1 MPSLP
6 PVSAKVIAD
15 AEQFVAEFRRAE
27 RAAKGSTGAIEREV
41 GTLST
46 RLAKKFS
53 LGDIGKDMLKGLGI
67 GSGFA
72 LAEQASKMI
81 VGYWERTAEA
91 AKQAE
96 QTTARLLELTLKGIS
111 AKQTEEQKLVAAIKA
126 RDALEKEMK
135 AAMVK
140 KQVQLPTSVED
151 AWSMIAPKEELR
163 DLTLEE
169 QKDADKSKIA
179 FAEQAI
185 VVDELNKKKKDKD
198 VEIVIKG
205 QTDAVQRA
213 TKSYNDWQSV
223 LSDVDK
229 KLESNQEEVA
239 KLVEHYRDI
248 ADPSEKFRKEI
259 AMVNLLLE
267 SQRIGA
273 GEAANAIANLNQKM
287 ADAQM
292 EHMDKVFEKDY
303 GDLDRLANKAKKVSE
318 AAKDIGMA
326 FSSAFEDAVIGGD
339 KLSNV
344 FRSLT
349 KDLARMALRLGVTN
363 PLLNAAFG
371 LDLPIFGGGKASGG
385 SVDAGTS
392 YLVGEKGPEI
402 MVPRSSGTIIPNHAI
417 ADSAGGG
424 TVQNFTY
431 NFATGVTRQELSAL
445 LPSVV
450 KASAGMV
457 ADRMGRGGAFRK
469 AMA

>member
-1 MPSLP
+1 
-6 PVSAKVIAD
+6 
-15 AEQFVAEFRRAE
+15 
-27 RAAKGSTGAIEREV
+27 
-41 GTLST
+41 
-46 RLAKKFS
+46 
-53 LGDIGKDMLKGLGI
+53 
-67 GSGFA
+67 
-72 LAEQASKMI
+72 
-81 VGYWERTAEA
+81 
-91 AKQAE
+91 
-96 QTTARLLELTLKGIS
+96 
-111 AKQTEEQKLVAAIKA
+111 
-126 RDALEKEMK
+126 
-135 AAMVK
+135 
-140 KQVQLPTSVED
+140 
-151 AWSMIAPKEELR
+151 
-163 DLTLEE
+163 
-169 QKDADKSKIA
+169 
-179 FAEQAI
+179 
-185 VVDELNKKKKDKD
+185 
-198 VEIVIKG
+198 
-205 QTDAVQRA
+205 
-213 TKSYNDWQSV
+213 
-223 LSDVDK
+223 
-229 KLESNQEEVA
+229 
-239 KLVEHYRDI
+239 
-248 ADPSEKFRKEI
+248 
-259 AMVNLLLE
+259 
-267 SQRIGA
+267 
-273 GEAANAIANLNQKM
+273 
-287 ADAQM
+287 
-292 EHMDKVFEKDY
+292 
-303 GDLDRLANKAKKVSE
+303 
-318 AAKDIGMA
+318 MA